1 MKKDARNVMGADI
14 RSVKV
19 KIYTRTG
26 DKGMTSVYG
35 GKRVEKH
42 KSQVVAYGA
51 VDELNSSLGII
62 ISHLEKDSNSFS
74 FLRKI
79 QSDLFTIGAHL
90 AGSKQEL
97 LQIGKRVPQME
108 EFIDSLDTHLPPL
121 KNFILPGGSREASYA
136 HLARSICR
144 RAEREVIRLSKEHGM
159 VDSRAIMYLNRL
171 SDLLFVLARYLNKKA
186 HQDDIIWKSP

>member
-1 MKKDARNVMGADI
+1 
-14 RSVKV
+14 
-19 KIYTRTG
+19 
-26 DKGMTSVYG
+26 MTSVYG

-42 KSQVVAYGA
+42 NLQVVAYGT

-62 ISHLEKDSNSFS
+62 ISHLAKDSTCLL

-97 LQIGKRVPQME
+97 KEIGKRVPEME
-108 EFIDSLDTHLPPL
+108 ECIDSLDKDLPPL
-121 KNFILPGGSREASYA
+121 KNFILPGGSKEASYA

-159 VDSRAIMYLNRL
+159 VDSCAIMYLNRL
-171 SDLLFVLARYLNKKA
+171 SDLLFILARYLNKKA
-186 HQDDIIWKSP
+186 HQDDIIWKSSG